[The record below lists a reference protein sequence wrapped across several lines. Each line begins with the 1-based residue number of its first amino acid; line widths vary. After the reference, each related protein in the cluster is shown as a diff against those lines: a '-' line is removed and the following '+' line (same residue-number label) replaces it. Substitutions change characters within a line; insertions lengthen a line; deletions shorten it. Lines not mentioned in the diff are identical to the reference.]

1 MRYFGVTQMCHGHEY
16 RWIYDGATLVK
27 ELNLLSEDEIEKQ
40 SDSELYFP
48 IGGSNCSATWI
59 LELDSDEKAKH
70 FLTDGGDGPDSEEPM
85 LVDIAEYMLTISTDD
100 GSCTQMFLDKFGFKA
115 CTLFDDK
122 YGTMEEANQM
132 IAALKEAGYEDFDY
146 EDPFYGENR
155 DMTIQELRNLYK
167 KVTEVK

>member
-1 MRYFGVTQMCHGHEY
+1 MCHGHEY

-48 IGGSNCSATWI
+48 IGRSNCSTTWI

-70 FLTDGGDGPDSEEPM
+70 FLTDGGDGPDSEESM

-100 GSCTQMFLDKFGFKA
+100 GSCTQMFLDKFGLKA
-115 CTLFDDK
+115 STLFDDK
-122 YGTMEEANQM
+122 YETMEEANRM
-132 IAALKEAGYEDFDY
+132 IEALKETGYEDFDY
-146 EDPFYGENR
+146 EDPFYGKNR
-155 DMTIQELRNLYK
+155 DMTIQELRDLYK